1 MIRYLFRC
9 VTLASLL
16 AAGSGPGLAAQ
27 AADELHPVQQ
37 DVRALTEATFGGDVE
52 TTLGFT
58 HPTGLKD
65 AGGREAA
72 RKALVQ
78 LQEEFSSSGMKVES
92 LSFPSPPDFLET
104 EARRFAI
111 VPTLT
116 ILSMAGLRLEVLGFH
131 IGVLEPDAKG
141 WTYVDGARVNG
152 SNVRDFFP
160 DFPGGYTFPKVHSKP
175 L

>member
-9 VTLASLL
+9 VTLVSLL
-16 AAGSGPGLAAQ
+16 AFGADAGHAEQ
-27 AADELHPVQQ
+27 AAAELDPVQQ
-37 DVRALTEATFGGDVE
+37 DVKTLTEATFGGDVE

-65 AGGREAA
+65 AGGRDAA
-72 RKALVQ
+72 RKALLQ
-78 LQEEFSSSGMKVES
+78 LQEEFRSGGVKVES
-92 LSFPSPPDFLET
+92 LSFPSPPEFLET

-141 WTYVDGARVNG
+141 WTYVDGARIKWQ
-152 SNVRDFFP
+152 NVRDVFP
-160 DFPGGYTFPKVHSKP
+160 EFPADYTFPKVRSKP

>member
-9 VTLASLL
+9 VTLVILL
-16 AAGSGPGLAAQ
+16 AAGSGAGLAEQ
-27 AADELHPVQQ
+27 AAGELHPVQQ
-37 DVRALTEATFGGDVE
+37 DVRTLTEATFGGDVE

-58 HPTGLKD
+58 HPTGLRD

-72 RKALVQ
+72 RKALLQ
-78 LQEEFSSSGMKVES
+78 LREEFRSGGVKVES

-104 EARRFAI
+104 GARRFAV

-116 ILSMAGLRLEVLGFH
+116 VLSMTGLRLEVLGFH

-152 SNVRDFFP
+152 DNVRDFFP
-160 DFPGGYTFPKVHSKP
+160 DFPSGYSFPKVYSKP